1 VNLPFFLAKRIYTN
15 NADKKRVDRPAI
27 RIAIAG
33 VAVGLAVMLVSV
45 SVVFGF
51 KHTIRNKV
59 VGFGSHIQVANF
71 MTLQAS
77 EQYPIQMGDS
87 MLKVLRAIP
96 GVKHVQRFAVKQG
109 ILKTDKDFLG
119 VAFKGIAADYD
130 TTFIHQNLVAGAIP
144 HFSDTVGKQQM
155 IVSQA
160 IADQLNLKLGDKV
173 FAYFIDNTGVKARR
187 FTIAAIYQTNLSQ
200 FDKVTCF
207 IDLYTAVKLN
217 AWETDQA
224 SGAEL
229 TVNDFNLL
237 NQTAARVV
245 EKVNRTIDS
254 YGETYSSQTIQE
266 MNQQIFSWLDL
277 LDLNVWIILGLM
289 LAVAGVT
296 MISGLLIIILERTAM
311 IGILK
316 AIGARNT
323 TIRRTFLW
331 FAVFTIGKGM
341 LIGNLI
347 GLGLIVLQ
355 HYTGLVKLNPATY
368 YVSTVPVEFNLL
380 VWLLLNVATL
390 VISVFVLIAPS
401 YLVSKINPAASR
413 RYEKRGVKG

>member
-1 VNLPFFLAKRIYTN
+1 MNLPFFLAKRIYTN
-15 NADKKRVDRPAI
+15 NADKKRVDMPAI

-155 IVSQA
+155 MVSQA

-173 FAYFIDNTGVKARR
+173 FAYFIDDTGVKARR

-266 MNQQIFSWLDL
+266 MNPQIFSWLDL

-401 YLVSKINPAASR
+401 YLVSKINPAASM
-413 RYEKRGVKG
+413 RYE

>member
-1 VNLPFFLAKRIYTN
+1 MNLPFFLAKRIYTN

-71 MTLQAS
+71 MTLQAA

-155 IVSQA
+155 MVSQA

-187 FTIAAIYQTNLSQ
+187 FTVAAIYQTNLSQ

-380 VWLLLNVATL
+380 VWLLLNVTTL

-401 YLVSKINPAASR
+401 YLVSKINPAASM
-413 RYEKRGVKG
+413 RYE

>member
-1 VNLPFFLAKRIYTN
+1 MNLPFFLAKRIYTN
-15 NADKKRVDRPAI
+15 NADKKRVDMPAI

-155 IVSQA
+155 MVSQA

-237 NQTAARVV
+237 NQTAERVV

-266 MNQQIFSWLDL
+266 MNPQIFSWLDL

-355 HYTGLVKLNPATY
+355 HYTGLVKLNPTTY

-401 YLVSKINPAASR
+401 YLVSKINPAASM
-413 RYEKRGVKG
+413 RYE

>member
-1 VNLPFFLAKRIYTN
+1 MNLPFFLAKRIYTN

-27 RIAIAG
+27 RIAVAG

-155 IVSQA
+155 MVSQA

-173 FAYFIDNTGVKARR
+173 FAYFIDDTGVKARR

-266 MNQQIFSWLDL
+266 MNPQIFSWLDL

-347 GLGLIVLQ
+347 ALGLIVLQ

-368 YVSTVPVEFNLL
+368 YVSTVPVEFNLF

-401 YLVSKINPAASR
+401 YLVSKINPAASM
-413 RYEKRGVKG
+413 RYE

>member
-1 VNLPFFLAKRIYTN
+1 MNLPFFLAKRIYTN
-15 NADKKRVDRPAI
+15 NTDKTRVDRPAI

-87 MLKVLRAIP
+87 MLRVLRAIP
-96 GVKHVQRFAVKQG
+96 GVRNVQRFAMKQG
-109 ILKTDKDFLG
+109 ILKTNNDFLG

-130 TTFIHQNLVAGAIP
+130 TTFIHQHLVAGAIP
-144 HFSDTVGKQQM
+144 HFSDSAGKQQVM
-155 IVSQA
+155 ISQA

-187 FTIAAIYQTNLSQ
+187 FTVAAIYQTNLSQ
-200 FDKVTCF
+200 YDKVTCF
-207 IDLYTAVKLN
+207 IDFYTAVKLN

-229 TVNDFNLL
+229 TVKDFDRLSE
-237 NQTAARVV
+237 TAARVV
-245 EKVNRTIDS
+245 NKVNRTIDR

-266 MNQQIFSWLDL
+266 MNPQIFSWLDL

-289 LAVAGVT
+289 LSVAGVT

-316 AIGARNT
+316 AVGARNV
-323 TIRRTFLW
+323 TIRRTFLL

-341 LIGNLI
+341 FIGNLI
-347 GLGLIVLQ
+347 GIGLIALQ

-368 YVSTVPVEFNLL
+368 YVNTVPVEFNLP
-380 VWLLLNVATL
+380 VWLLLNVVTL
-390 VISVFVLIAPS
+390 LISVFVLIAPS
-401 YLVSKINPAASR
+401 YLVSKINPAASM
-413 RYEKRGVKG
+413 RYE

>member
-1 VNLPFFLAKRIYTN
+1 MNLPFFLAKRIYTN

-130 TTFIHQNLVAGAIP
+130 TTFIHQNLVTGAIP

-155 IVSQA
+155 MVSQA

-266 MNQQIFSWLDL
+266 MNPQIFSWLDL

-368 YVSTVPVEFNLL
+368 YVSTVPVEFNLF

-401 YLVSKINPAASR
+401 YLVSKINPAASM
-413 RYEKRGVKG
+413 RYE

>member
-1 VNLPFFLAKRIYTN
+1 MNLPFFLAKRIYTN

-77 EQYPIQMGDS
+77 EQYPIQMDDS

-155 IVSQA
+155 MVSQA

-266 MNQQIFSWLDL
+266 MNPQIFSWLDL

-368 YVSTVPVEFNLL
+368 YVSTVPVEFNLF

-401 YLVSKINPAASR
+401 YLVSKINPAASM
-413 RYEKRGVKG
+413 RYE

>member
-1 VNLPFFLAKRIYTN
+1 MNLPFFLAKCIYTN

-155 IVSQA
+155 MVSQA

-237 NQTAARVV
+237 NQTAERVV

-266 MNQQIFSWLDL
+266 MNPQIFSWLDL

-401 YLVSKINPAASR
+401 YLVSKINPAASM
-413 RYEKRGVKG
+413 RYE

>member
-1 VNLPFFLAKRIYTN
+1 MNLPFFLAKRIYTN
-15 NADKKRVDRPAI
+15 NTDKTRVDRPAI

-87 MLKVLRAIP
+87 MLRVLRAIP
-96 GVKHVQRFAVKQG
+96 GVRNVQRFAMKQG
-109 ILKTDKDFLG
+109 ILKTNNDFLG

-130 TTFIHQNLVAGAIP
+130 TTFIHQHLVAGAIP
-144 HFSDTVGKQQM
+144 HFSDSAGKQQVV
-155 IVSQA
+155 ISQA

-187 FTIAAIYQTNLSQ
+187 FTVAAIYQTNLSQ
-200 FDKVTCF
+200 YDKVTCF
-207 IDLYTAVKLN
+207 IDFYTAVKLN

-229 TVNDFNLL
+229 TVKDFDRLSE
-237 NQTAARVV
+237 TAARVV
-245 EKVNRTIDS
+245 NKVNRTVDR

-266 MNQQIFSWLDL
+266 MNPQIFSWLDL

-289 LAVAGVT
+289 LSVAGVT

-316 AIGARNT
+316 AVGARNV

-341 LIGNLI
+341 LIGNFIGI
-347 GLGLIVLQ
+347 GLIALQ

-368 YVSTVPVEFNLL
+368 YVNTVPVEFNLP
-380 VWLLLNVATL
+380 VWLLLNVVTL
-390 VISVFVLIAPS
+390 LISVFVLIAPS
-401 YLVSKINPAASR
+401 YLVSKINPAASM
-413 RYEKRGVKG
+413 RYE